1 MCPAITEE
9 VAAGRFCGE
18 KKGSSDGRNSAEAVV
33 FAIGNPVEP
42 RSDEKL
48 SDLWA
53 LREMVWV
60 IFWWK
65 GLSIFLDPIV

>member
-1 MCPAITEE
+1 MK
-9 VAAGRFCGE
+9 
-18 KKGSSDGRNSAEAVV
+18 KKGSDGRNSAKAVV

-53 LREMVWV
+53 LRERVRV

>member
-18 KKGSSDGRNSAEAVV
+18 KKKGSDGRNSAEAVV

-42 RSDEKL
+42 GATKN
-48 SDLWA
+48 
-53 LREMVWV
+53 
-60 IFWWK
+60 
-65 GLSIFLDPIV
+65 FLICGPSVRGWGNFLVEGTFNFFGFL